1 MTLERELGR
10 FLVVLGVMI
19 VVVGLFLS
27 VGGRLGLGRLP
38 GDISINRGN
47 VHIYIPLTMCL
58 VLSLMLTVLLR
69 LFTPR

>member
-1 MTLERELGR
+1 MG
-10 FLVVLGVMI
+10 VVII
-19 VVVGLFLS
+19 VIGLFLT

-47 VHIYIPLTMCL
+47 LRIYIPLGTSL
-58 VLSLMLTVLLR
+58 LLSLALTVLLR

>member
-10 FLVVLGVMI
+10 FLVVFGVMI
-19 VVVGLFLS
+19 VAVGLFLT

-47 VHIYIPLTMCL
+47 VHIYIPLATCL
-58 VLSLMLTVLLR
+58 VLSLVLTVLLR